1 MLIIGRAVAGM
12 GGSGIQNG
20 AFTIVA
26 GSVPM
31 PRRPGMLKTQLCYI
45 MASDKILALMGFL
58 MGSKYCTF
66 YGIRRPQLTPDSFT
80 IRYGCWSVGGRRIDI
95 VCLMAV
101 V

>member
-31 PRRPGMLKTQLCYI
+31 PRRPGMLMT
-45 MASDKILALMGFL
+45 SVILDCNF
-58 MGSKYCTF
+58 
-66 YGIRRPQLTPDSFT
+66 
-80 IRYGCWSVGGRRIDI
+80 
-95 VCLMAV
+95 
-101 V
+101 